1 MKTFADTLTDD
12 QLDQIAE
19 DLFTVMVDIDEQKP
33 SYDPDTEG
41 YARLERLSDSIRD
54 ARRVIV
60 SHIQTRE
67 ELVAAETVK
76 SLKAA

>member
-12 QLDQIAE
+12 QLAEIAE

-41 YARLERLSDSIRD
+41 YARLDRLSDSIRD
-54 ARRVIV
+54 ARRIIV

-67 ELVAAETVK
+67 ELATAETIK